1 VLGLWF
7 EDRRVPSG
15 WLEQYLFATERSRES
30 WVTWVQSSCDYSKLR
45 LLHVGGCCTRLV
57 DDCLSGRSTELR
69 WLSLS
74 DSRVTQTGIRHLGAF
89 KGLRVLQIRGA
100 EDMVEIPADIDELV
114 NLVELRLYRCS
125 KLKSLPDTI
134 GKLKNLKRLGVASCG
149 NLETIPKGVGG
160 LSELEFLSF
169 LGCDK
174 ITTIEC
180 KPWSL
185 KKLKLL
191 GLPFMPE
198 TGIPPCP
205 QLKHLAIDDTRGLEE
220 FPPSDDFFTTD
231 MPKLEVVF
239 LVIPDQSEVVLKN
252 PDSSTVVLGEGWNK
266 ITVSRNPDGSVGQFS
281 IQK

>member
-1 VLGLWF
+1 
-7 EDRRVPSG
+7 
-15 WLEQYLFATERSRES
+15 
-30 WVTWVQSSCDYSKLR
+30 
-45 LLHVGGCCTRLV
+45 VGGCCTRLV

-100 EDMVEIPADIDELV
+100 EDMVEIPADIDKLV
-114 NLVELRLYRCS
+114 NLVELEFDGCS

-134 GKLKNLKRLGVASCG
+134 GKLKKLKILAVQICG
-149 NLETIPKGVGG
+149 ELQTIPKGVRG
-160 LSELEFLSF
+160 LSELEGLYFH
-169 LGCDK
+169 GCDK

-185 KKLKLL
+185 KKLEVL

-198 TGIPPCP
+198 TGLPPCP
-205 QLKHLAIDDTRGLEE
+205 QLNRLFIEDTRGLEE
-220 FPPSDDFFTTD
+220 YPPSDDFFTTD
-231 MPKLEVVF
+231 MPKLEVVD
-239 LVIPDQSEVVLKN
+239 LVIPDYLEVVLKN
-252 PDSSTVVLGEGWNK
+252 PDSSTVVLGKGFNR